1 MEMCKIIHPSKI
13 SDESYKVFRELL
25 PVMYRELKG
34 RVVFLQKKERGEIS
48 ARLGRGGRSNPSQ
61 LIGEIQNDRGWVLS
75 ATLTL

>member
-34 RVVFLQKKERGEIS
+34 RVVFLQKKKKE
-48 ARLGRGGRSNPSQ
+48 AK
-61 LIGEIQNDRGWVLS
+61 
-75 ATLTL
+75 